1 MFCRTVRKVLGFGAR
16 NLFNKIHCSSPG
28 IGSTVERWYSTFNF
42 SLRRPHMRAA
52 RGAPTGLLQ
61 DRRVTL
67 LPIGGLSQAAAPIV

>member
-1 MFCRTVRKVLGFGAR
+1 MVRKVLGFGAR

-42 SLRRPHMRAA
+42 SLRR
-52 RGAPTGLLQ
+52 
-61 DRRVTL
+61 RVTL